1 MADNLDDFRQLM
13 IVLLDIRMGIGG
25 LMHLRKIKILS
36 LSVERQDFVKR
47 QFVIIDKNV
56 EKSVDVDLHK
66 KLQHRQRINFNAK
79 IKQI

>member
-1 MADNLDDFRQLM
+1 
-13 IVLLDIRMGIGG
+13 
-25 LMHLRKIKILS
+25 MHLRKIKILS

-66 KLQHRQRINFNAK
+66 KLQHRQRINFHAK